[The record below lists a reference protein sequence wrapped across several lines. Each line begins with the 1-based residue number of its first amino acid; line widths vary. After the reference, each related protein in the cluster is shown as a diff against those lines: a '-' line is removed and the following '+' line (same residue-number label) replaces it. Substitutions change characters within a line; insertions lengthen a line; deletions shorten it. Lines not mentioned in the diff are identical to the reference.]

1 MGANVYVPTGFRNST
16 MWEKVLESWLDLV
29 KKYENRMGQKE
40 QDFCYWYNERP
51 LTGILG
57 AAAWVLKDGWSL
69 EEFVAKR
76 KMEGEKRK
84 GRPDLLIGLGREE
97 AAVEAKIWWVAGQ
110 LTVAEEHVE
119 EMLNEAREQ
128 LQGLQRWECQTVSI
142 CFVVP
147 WYKGINSKERGIN
160 ALTEIRKWADESR
173 ARKVAT
179 ALHRSQKNTHW
190 KGREYPGVLL
200 IARQEEFPMVR
211 RT

>member
-76 KMEGEKRK
+76 KIKGE
-84 GRPDLLIGLGREE
+84 
-97 AAVEAKIWWVAGQ
+97 
-110 LTVAEEHVE
+110 
-119 EMLNEAREQ
+119 
-128 LQGLQRWECQTVSI
+128 
-142 CFVVP
+142 
-147 WYKGINSKERGIN
+147 
-160 ALTEIRKWADESR
+160 
-173 ARKVAT
+173 
-179 ALHRSQKNTHW
+179 
-190 KGREYPGVLL
+190 
-200 IARQEEFPMVR
+200 
-211 RT
+211 